1 MVLSKRAGDLIVKQA
16 LDMLRLIGKAAFL
29 LGEHA
34 QAALSYKKATE
45 LNSEA
50 QPAWKG
56 LVELYTS
63 TSDAENLTDA
73 LEHLVRQ
80 RFSPSRIQAKY
91 HGSNAASM

>member
-1 MVLSKRAGDLIVKQA
+1 MIGSG
-16 LDMLRLIGKAAFL
+16 MCRLIGKAAFL

-63 TSDAENLTDA
+63 TSEIQFLADA
-73 LEHLVRQ
+73 LQRLVRQ
-80 RFSPSRIQAKY
+80 RASPALSDILL
-91 HGSNAASM
+91 G